1 MALTVYLIVDPMCS
15 WCWGFRPVWDKFQG
29 MLPDEVA
36 VVDLMG
42 GLAPDTEQPM
52 DASTRD
58 YVQSAWRSVAQRT
71 GAKFNFTFWDEC
83 SPRRTTYPACRAVVA
98 AGLQRPQ
105 ARKLMYEAV
114 QSAYFL
120 LAKNPSEES
129 TLIALARESG
139 LDPDRF
145 ASDLGST
152 AVNQQLANELGKV
165 REFGVTSFPSL
176 IWHWQPPDDEPRY
189 GLLAVGYTDLD
200 LLQARWVEL
209 IG

>member
-15 WCWGFRPVWDKFQG
+15 WCWGFRPVWDEFQAT
-29 MLPDEVA
+29 LPDEVV

-52 DASTRD
+52 DPPTRD
-58 YVQSAWRSVAQRT
+58 YVQSAWRSVAERT
-71 GAKFNFTFWDEC
+71 GARFNFAFWDEC

-98 AGLQRPQ
+98 AGLQRPT

-129 TLIALARESG
+129 TLIALAGEIG
-139 LDPDRF
+139 LDADRF
-145 ASDLGST
+145 AADLGSI
-152 AVNQQLANELGKV
+152 AVNHQLAAELRQV
-165 REFGVTSFPSL
+165 REFGATGFPTL
-176 IWHWQPPDDEPRY
+176 IWHWHPIDAEPRY
-189 GLLAVGYTDLD
+189 GLLAAGYTDLER
-200 LLQARWVEL
+200 LRARWAEL
-209 IG
+209 VA

>member
-15 WCWGFRPVWDKFQG
+15 WCWGFRPVWDEFQAS
-29 MLPDEVA
+29 LPDEVV

-52 DASTRD
+52 DAPTRD
-58 YVQSAWRSVAQRT
+58 YVQSAWRSVAEKT
-71 GAKFNFTFWDEC
+71 GARFNFAFWEEC

-98 AGLQRPQ
+98 AGLQRPT

-129 TLIALARESG
+129 TLIALAGEIG
-139 LDPDRF
+139 LDADRF
-145 ASDLGST
+145 AADLGSI
-152 AVNQQLANELGKV
+152 AVNHRLAAEFRQI
-165 REFGVTSFPSL
+165 REFGATCFPTL
-176 IWHWQPPDDEPRY
+176 VCH
-189 GLLAVGYTDLD
+189 
-200 LLQARWVEL
+200 
-209 IG
+209 